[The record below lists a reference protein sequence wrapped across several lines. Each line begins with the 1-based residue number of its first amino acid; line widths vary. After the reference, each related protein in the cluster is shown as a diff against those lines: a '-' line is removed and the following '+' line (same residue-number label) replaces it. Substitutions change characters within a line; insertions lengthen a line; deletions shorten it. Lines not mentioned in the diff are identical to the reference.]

1 MYIPYYELA
10 QSISKILPK
19 AWQKKFVDYGYNLKI
34 KQNLD
39 FINKNIVNVKKRL
52 SKKIKTQKLNV
63 IFYVYDDTKWKCQ
76 SLYDLMDKSEN
87 FIPYIYV
94 TKNAAPQNNC
104 NYQTDDDLRKV
115 YDFFAKKS
123 MRVKYAYNI
132 EKQKYIPFE
141 KMNPKPDI
149 IIYQHP
155 WYVERTQGPVV
166 CSKFA
171 LTYYVPYYISDT
183 DEWFEY
189 DLRFHK
195 YIYKYFVPSDI
206 VRKNYAKKMSNNG
219 KNLVVSGHPQLDYF
233 YLNKNNSAS
242 DTNNKVII
250 YAPHWTVC
258 GDNIRYSTFD
268 WSGREILEFAKSH
281 KEFNWVM
288 KPHPLLYNFLY
299 QSGYMSKNETDKYFD
314 DWREIG
320 QVFDSGDYM
329 ELFSNSSV
337 MITDSG
343 SFLIEYLLTRRPCI
357 HLVSEKFIGNETAKQ
372 ICEGYYNAHNKEE
385 MYSLLNEVILANNDS
400 KKSERDLIIQ
410 SMNLDNN
417 YAAQNIVNEIIND
430 L

>member
-219 KNLVVSGHPQLDYF
+219 KNLVVSGHLQLDYF

-372 ICEGYYNAHNKEE
+372 ICAGYYNAHNKEE

>member
-19 AWQKKFVDYGYNLKI
+19 SWQKKFIDYGYNLKI
-34 KQNLD
+34 EQNLA

-52 SKKIKTQKLNV
+52 SKKFKTKKLNV
-63 IFYVYDDTKWKCQ
+63 IFYIYDDTKWKCQ
-76 SLYDLMDKSEN
+76 SVYDLMEQSKH

-104 NYQTDDDLRKV
+104 NYQTDENLKKV
-115 YDFFAKKS
+115 YNFFAKKS

-132 EKQKYIPFE
+132 DKQKYISFE
-141 KMNPKPDI
+141 RMNPKPDI

-155 WYVERTQGPVV
+155 WYVERVQGPVK

-171 LTYYVPYYISDT
+171 LTYYVPYYISDSN
-183 DEWFEY
+183 EWFEY

-195 YIYKYFVPSDI
+195 YIYKYFIPSEF
-206 VRKNYAKKMSNNG
+206 VKNNYAEKMPNKG
-219 KNLVVSGHPQLDYF
+219 KNLVVTGHPQLDYY
-233 YLNKNNSAS
+233 YLNKNDSNKSA
-242 DTNNKVII
+242 NKKLII

-268 WSGREILEFAKSH
+268 WSGREILEFAKVH

-299 QSGYMSKNETDKYFD
+299 QSGYMSKDDVDRYFD
-314 DWREIG
+314 EWCEIG
-320 QVFDSGDYM
+320 QVFDTGDYL
-329 ELFSNSSV
+329 ELFKNSSA

-343 SFLIEYLLTRRPCI
+343 SFLIEYLLTKNPCI
-357 HLVSEKFIGNETAKQ
+357 HLTSEKFEGNEFVKE

-385 MYSLLNEVILANNDS
+385 MYSLLNNVILNNNDYNKS
-400 KKSERDLIIQ
+400 KRDLIIKKL
-410 SMNLDNN
+410 NLDNN
-417 YAAQNIVNEIIND
+417 YSARNIVKEIIND

>member
-34 KQNLD
+34 KQNID

-233 YLNKNNSAS
+233 YLNQKKCDSN
-242 DTNNKVII
+242 TNNKVII

-258 GDNIRYSTFD
+258 GDNIGYSTFD

-372 ICEGYYNAHNKEE
+372 ICAGYYNAHNKEE
-385 MYSLLNEVILANNDS
+385 MYSLLNEVIIANNDS

>member
-19 AWQKKFVDYGYNLKI
+19 AWHKKFVDYGYNLKI

-299 QSGYMSKNETDKYFD
+299 SRIYFISSNLTTLSSISG
-314 DWREIG
+314 
-320 QVFDSGDYM
+320 
-329 ELFSNSSV
+329 
-337 MITDSG
+337 
-343 SFLIEYLLTRRPCI
+343 
-357 HLVSEKFIGNETAKQ
+357 LVT
-372 ICEGYYNAHNKEE
+372 
-385 MYSLLNEVILANNDS
+385 
-400 KKSERDLIIQ
+400 
-410 SMNLDNN
+410 
-417 YAAQNIVNEIIND
+417 
-430 L
+430 

>member
-34 KQNLD
+34 KQNID

-233 YLNKNNSAS
+233 YLNQKKCDSN
-242 DTNNKVII
+242 TNNKVII

-258 GDNIRYSTFD
+258 GDNIGYSTFD

-372 ICEGYYNAHNKEE
+372 ICAGYYNAHNKEE
-385 MYSLLNEVILANNDS
+385 MYSLLNEVIIANNDY

>member
-19 AWQKKFVDYGYNLKI
+19 ACQKKFVDYGYNLKI

-141 KMNPKPDI
+141 KMNSKPDI

-372 ICEGYYNAHNKEE
+372 ICAGYYNAHNKEE